1 MRGWHNLCDHNCK
14 YFVLFY
20 CYFMYILLHK
30 GWDFCMI
37 HVLKTFATWG
47 VVIDL
52 NKNFWI
58 HTGQWFTNRFGVT
71 GSILDKKIQE
81 PHDKCG
87 RMYKIGTR
95 LGASAIKF
103 WHDFHI
109 KGVCLHHQHKVQQ
122 ICCICKNTR

>member
-1 MRGWHNLCDHNCK
+1 
-14 YFVLFY
+14 
-20 CYFMYILLHK
+20 
-30 GWDFCMI
+30 MI
-37 HVLKTFATWG
+37 HVLKTFATQG

-71 GSILDKKIQE
+71 GSILDKKKNFQE

-103 WHDFHI
+103 LAWLPHQR
-109 KGVCLHHQHKVQQ
+109 GVSASPAQSSTNLLYLQE
-122 ICCICKNTR
+122 CKIAVDQRLC